1 MIKITLESAD
11 NGVIKTV
18 VDDNING
25 AGERFESKTV
35 YDLNLNDDSHSQ
47 TIKFFYEL
55 CEDLG
60 IDTGNKFSKNN
71 LYLKT
76 DWGKSY
82 TPTISDLKSRIGL
95 LTSELQQKKL
105 ELTEIK
111 KQNE

>member
-1 MIKITLESAD
+1 MIKIKLESAD

-25 AGERFESKTV
+25 AGERFESRTV
-35 YDLNLNDDSHSQ
+35 YDLNLNDKQHSQ

-60 IDTGNKFSKNN
+60 IDTGNKFSDNN
-71 LYLKT
+71 LVLNT

-82 TPTISDLKSRIGL
+82 IPKAGELKSKIQL
-95 LTSELQQKKL
+95 LNSELTRAKIDL
-105 ELTEIK
+105 ANIIK
-111 KQNE
+111 Q